1 MSLIGLQKCL
11 WLVAIAAS
19 CWIVW
24 LSQNGIVFERLVT
37 TIDALLFHPKMRVL
51 MWARAIHNECIFSES
66 DWWSSLV
73 KCIVGGRSMRSRDLV
88 WGPPPMGRIKF
99 NVAGFVMNEIAACGG
114 VLRDDKGVVSALFSG
129 SCAARAL
136 EMAVLMAIKE
146 ATKMVI
152 ELIRKEQVPL
162 IIKCNSSTVS
172 DWLKYSCLLPW
183 SFRNLFTNIEGS
195 LRRMAEVRIEVT
207 NQGKNGMAKALAKV
221 VLLRNTLFRA
231 YW

>member
-1 MSLIGLQKCL
+1 
-11 WLVAIAAS
+11 
-19 CWIVW
+19 
-24 LSQNGIVFERLVT
+24 
-37 TIDALLFHPKMRVL
+37 MRVL

-73 KCIVGGRSMRSRDLV
+73 KCIVGGRSMRTRDLV
-88 WGPPPMGRIKF
+88 WDPPPMGRIKF

-152 ELIRKEQVPL
+152 D
-162 IIKCNSSTVS
+162 TVS
-172 DWLKYSCLLPW
+172 DWLKYSCLRPW
-183 SFRNLFTNIEGS
+183 SFRNLFANIEGS

-207 NQGKNGMAKALAKV
+207 N
-221 VLLRNTLFRA
+221 
-231 YW
+231 